1 MRGSPDYTS
10 VNRKALPP
18 KDDDMMPIW
27 QKSDKGVYTQRWQ
40 RRKEFDDHIL
50 DIVDQ
55 DRAEITERVTS
66 AVARI
71 DGQQAAITANQTALA
86 AANQTLTTQQAT
98 LTAQQKAL
106 QDMDVKLAA
115 QQAAMQTLL
124 DELAKRKQVVPL
136 PDVIIPASELITLL
150 AGERAFANLA
160 CTGLRTTDTVIVT
173 PKTISVGYGIRG
185 WSIPANDRITIRLQC
200 PVLTVGGTAQVFAIT
215 AFR

>member
-18 KDDDMMPIW
+18 NDDDMMPIW
-27 QKSDKGVYTQRWQ
+27 QKSDKGIYTQRWQ

-86 AANQTLTTQQAT
+86 AANQTLTTQQ
-98 LTAQQKAL
+98 KAL
-106 QDMDVKLAA
+106 QDMDAKLAA
-115 QQAAMQTLL
+115 QQAAMQTML

-136 PDVIIPASELITLL
+136 PDVTIPASELITVL